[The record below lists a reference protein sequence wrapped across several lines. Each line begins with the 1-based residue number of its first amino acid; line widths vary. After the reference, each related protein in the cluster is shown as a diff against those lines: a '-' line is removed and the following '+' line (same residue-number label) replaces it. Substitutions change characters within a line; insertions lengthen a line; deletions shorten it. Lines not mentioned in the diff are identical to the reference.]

1 MTYQIICNMKGS
13 RSMTIDENH
22 LRTIENFNLLADL
35 LDSNGIVDENV
46 LNKLQLNVRSLL
58 DNTNGDPDLLNLC
71 KDVIFHSNMKA
82 FALHQ
87 LILLYIDWQKQQLEN
102 LKDEIETEAEV

>member
-1 MTYQIICNMKGS
+1 MSYQILCNMKGS

-22 LRTIENFNLLADL
+22 LRTIEKFNLLADL

-46 LNKLQLNVRSLL
+46 LNGN
-58 DNTNGDPDLLNLC
+58 PELLNLC
-71 KDVIFHSNMKA
+71 KDVIFHNNMKA

-87 LILLYIDWQKQQLEN
+87 LILLYIDWQKEQLEN
-102 LKDEIETEAEV
+102 LKGEIETEAEA